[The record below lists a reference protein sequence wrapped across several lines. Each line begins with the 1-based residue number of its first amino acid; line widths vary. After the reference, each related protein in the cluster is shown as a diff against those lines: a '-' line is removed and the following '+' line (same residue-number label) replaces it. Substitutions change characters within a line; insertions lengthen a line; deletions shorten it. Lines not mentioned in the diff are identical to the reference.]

1 MARKRVSPNRMELM
15 RLKKQ
20 LTTARRGHR
29 LLKDK
34 RDGLMRTFMTK
45 VAHTVKLRRR
55 VDRLL
60 RDATSAMAMAEAV
73 MGEGRLGEA
82 LLLNA
87 RPLSVKV
94 EQENVMSVQI
104 PRFEIDYEDRHRSDR
119 FPYGLA
125 STTAELDLAIEA
137 LQDALPSMLELA
149 SAEKEIQLLSSEIE
163 RTRRRVNS
171 LEHVMIPEYEEQIRD
186 ISLKMDENE
195 RANLTRLMKV
205 KDMIIEETQA
215 KNRQRMNEVAEES
228 RRKRAESTPPSAV

>member
-1 MARKRVSPNRMELM
+1 MARKRVSANRMELM
-15 RLKKQ
+15 RLKDQ
-20 LTTARRGHR
+20 LQMARRGHR

-34 RDGLMRTFMTK
+34 RDGLMRTFMAK
-45 VAHTVKLRRR
+45 VARTVRLRRR

-73 MGEGRLGEA
+73 MGEDRLGEA

-87 RPLSVKV
+87 RPLSVKIST
-94 EQENVMSVQI
+94 ENVMSVHI
-104 PRFEIDYEDRHRSDR
+104 PNFSIDYEDRHRSDHY
-119 FPYGLA
+119 PYGLA

-137 LQDALPSMLELA
+137 LQDALPAMLELA
-149 SAEKEIQLLSSEIE
+149 AAEKEIQLLSGEIE

-186 ISLKMDENE
+186 ITLKMDENE

-205 KDMIIEETQA
+205 KDMIIEETQS
-215 KNRQRMNEVAEES
+215 KNRERMNAIAEDS
-228 RRKRAESTPPSAV
+228 RRKRAEDTPPSAM